1 MKIACTMAPGRGDT
15 DLLLERIANSLQRRG
30 LRVRG
35 TVQVNSDQQCEG
47 PCDMDVCVLPDGP
60 VIRISQSLGEGARG
74 CRLNPEALENAVGLV
89 SASLEQPTDVL
100 IVNKFGKHEADG
112 RGFRPVIAEAMSR
125 GIPVVVGLN
134 RLNNEAFEAFSG
146 GLADNLPPDPV
157 RIQEWILM
165 NSAHPAAAS

>member
-112 RGFRPVIAEAMSR
+112 RGFRPVIGEALSR
-125 GIPVVVGLN
+125 GIPVLVGLN
-134 RLNNEAFEAFSG
+134 SLNNDAFEAFTG
-146 GLADNLPPDPV
+146 GLVDHLPPDPAGIV
-157 RIQEWILM
+157 NWFLTNAPQ
-165 NSAHPAAAS
+165 PAGAP